1 MDTTSDQRGDD
12 HTRGTDTGAAGGTCP
27 LDVRVDV
34 DDLLLRTDWHAVDHC
49 CPDVAP
55 EMPVILRGLL
65 DDDPREQGH
74 ALRSV
79 FEALSRQQVFYTAN
93 APATRFVAAVLR
105 DPRTRALVTDRDPVE
120 EARLGPQAPFPLRV
134 GLLNWLGDS
143 IAEALAQRDRP
154 YGDAENLEAVLDLAP
169 ELYDAVHPLL
179 AADTAEVRGAALAAV
194 LPLLRL
200 PALAERIPA
209 VRAQVLTLAHGEH
222 PHRWRALDTLAAWG
236 EDVTALF

>member
-1 MDTTSDQRGDD
+1 MDTTSDRRGDR
-12 HTRGTDTGAAGGTCP
+12 TRSEDDAAEGGTGP

-55 EMPVILRGLL
+55 EMPVILRALL
-65 DDDPREQGH
+65 DEDPHEQGH
-74 ALRSV
+74 ALRSLS
-79 FEALSRQQVFYTAN
+79 EALSRQQVFYTAN
-93 APATRFVAAVLR
+93 APAARFVAAVLR
-105 DPRTRALVTDRDPVE
+105 DPRTRALVTDRDSME
-120 EARLGPQAPFPLRV
+120 EDLLGPQAPFPLRV
-134 GLLNWLGDS
+134 GLLEWLGDS
-143 IAEALAQRDRP
+143 VAEALAQRDRP
-154 YGDAENLEAVLDLAP
+154 YGDAEDLEAVLDLAP

-194 LPLLRL
+194 LPMLRL